1 MRILMVTPYLPYPL
15 VSGGQVRTY
24 NLLKKISQQHEVTL
38 FALIKHEEEKEHIPE
53 LEKYCSKVQVFRRTS
68 YPWHPRNILLAAFSS
83 FPFVVTRNMV
93 MKLKPAIVAELAAQS
108 YDLIHIETFY
118 MMPNVPITSVPV
130 LLVEQT
136 IEYLGYEKF
145 AQQIAKKWPTLL
157 PFMKLDIAKIKFWET
172 SYWRSC
178 DKLVTVSNDD
188 RDFIQEREP
197 DIQGIEVVSNGV
209 DMEYFSTVKRQEG
222 DTPTILFVGTFH
234 WRPNV
239 EAAEFLMEK
248 VWPLIQ
254 AQMPH
259 VHLRIVGPAPTP
271 KILSYAQKDPNI
283 IVTGKVPDI
292 RDEYAR
298 ASALLAPVF
307 SGKGTRYKVLE
318 AMATET
324 PVVGTEIAFEGI
336 NAEPE
341 KEVLIANTAQEMADA
356 TVRLLQDPALRRR
369 LAKAG
374 KKFVSH
380 GFSWDAI
387 AQELLKIYQE
397 AAQ

>member
-24 NLLKKISQQHEVTL
+24 NLLKKISQKHEVTL
-38 FALIKHEEEKEHIPE
+38 FALIKHEEERQHIPE
-53 LEKYCSKVQVFRRTS
+53 LEKYCSTVRVFRRTS

-93 MKLKPAIVAELAAQS
+93 MSLKPALAQELSEQN

-118 MMPNVPITSVPV
+118 MMPNVPDTSVPV

-145 AQQIAKKWPTLL
+145 AQQIARKWPILL
-157 PFMKLDIAKIKFWET
+157 PFMKIDIAKIRFWET

-178 DKLVTVSNDD
+178 DKLVAVSDDD
-188 RDFIQEREP
+188 REFIQQNEP
-197 DIQGIEVVSNGV
+197 DIKGIEVVSNGV
-209 DMEYFSTVKRQEG
+209 DMEYFSTLKRQENVV
-222 DTPTILFVGTFH
+222 PTILFVGTFH

-239 EAAEFLMEK
+239 EAAEFLVEK
-248 VWPLIQ
+248 VWPKILEQ
-254 AQMPH
+254 VPNAQ
-259 VHLRIVGPAPTP
+259 LRIVGPAPTP
-271 KILSYAQKDPNI
+271 KIQRYAENDSSI
-283 IVTGKVPDI
+283 TVTGKVPDI
-292 RDEYAR
+292 RDEYAQ
-298 ASALLAPVF
+298 ATVLLAPVF

-324 PVVGTEIAFEGI
+324 PVVGTQIALEGI
-336 NAEPE
+336 NAQPE
-341 KEVLIANTAQEMADA
+341 KEVLIGDTAQEMADA
-356 TVRLLQDPALRRR
+356 TVRLLGDPALRQR

-374 KKFVSH
+374 KKFVSS

-387 AQELLKIYQE
+387 SQDLLHVYQE
-397 AAQ
+397 TAQ